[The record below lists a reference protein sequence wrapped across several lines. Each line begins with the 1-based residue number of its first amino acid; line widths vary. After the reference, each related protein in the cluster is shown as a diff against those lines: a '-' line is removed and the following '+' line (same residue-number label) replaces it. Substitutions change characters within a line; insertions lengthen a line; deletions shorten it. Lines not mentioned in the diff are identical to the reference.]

1 VNTPTS
7 RRSFLKRS
15 VWWLA
20 AIPSSLLTLLY
31 VWLSRDTH
39 TRYPPTAVNDNA
51 PNLSVVS
58 PATEVLTAHAY
69 TQQLQAAI
77 EAYGLSAFTQDFRAL
92 LQQTAQ
98 ACVLEDGQWVI
109 PSQPYANYFFVRDSF
124 WLLAALHDRRLSSI
138 AVKRFHGLQAT
149 KSNGQV
155 GTALYRVPGAPP
167 YAPDTP
173 APAHDDES
181 TLLYILHNYLLYR
194 LQGEI
199 EHPSLERAYTFL
211 LSKLHFGGYVTMGDQ
226 HSAQQVNT
234 LGAYHYWAD
243 TFRPAG
249 KPQATP
255 EIITYNQGLLCVA
268 LRCLEAMGVNIHRE
282 VREQAERFYANVVN
296 PADGRTLPQRAGSTV
311 MDVSSLIGEALSL
324 YWFDTPLLS
333 DERVRAT
340 LEHFAPVRYPNGDFL
355 GFKVISDFD
364 GSYRPQREFIHP
376 ELNLAGHYHNGGSWL
391 LYDALAL
398 YVGMR
403 HHTPGATELFL
414 RRLQS
419 EVKHSRAS
427 HEFIITHPAHLGDT
441 ASERAGYGWNAFV
454 WRLLP
459 A

>member
-1 VNTPTS
+1 
-7 RRSFLKRS
+7 
-15 VWWLA
+15 
-20 AIPSSLLTLLY
+20 
-31 VWLSRDTH
+31 
-39 TRYPPTAVNDNA
+39 
-51 PNLSVVS
+51 
-58 PATEVLTAHAY
+58 
-69 TQQLQAAI
+69 
-77 EAYGLSAFTQDFRAL
+77 
-92 LQQTAQ
+92 
-98 ACVLEDGQWVI
+98 
-109 PSQPYANYFFVRDSF
+109 
-124 WLLAALHDRRLSSI
+124 
-138 AVKRFHGLQAT
+138 
-149 KSNGQV
+149 
-155 GTALYRVPGAPP
+155 
-167 YAPDTP
+167 
-173 APAHDDES
+173 
-181 TLLYILHNYLLYR
+181 